1 MMNKDKLKGFFSGVI
16 FAVVL
21 GIAALGVNV
30 LAAPIEKKIS
40 VVYAD
45 LKIYVDG
52 VLTQPKDANGKAIEP
67 FISNGVTYLPVAA
80 LSKVL
85 GKDVTWDGKTKS
97 IYIGQKSDIKAQEV
111 TVSNVDEL
119 FAALGSNKH
128 IKLKPG
134 IYNLSD
140 LKQGYNEGKN
150 IYWQEEYDGNEL
162 VLNGINNLTLEGLG
176 EEPAEIVVEPR
187 YADVLTFLNC
197 SKISLKNIKAGH
209 TQAKGECSGGVLNF
223 DSSKDINISNSI
235 FYGCGTY
242 GIIALNTEN
251 LKFDNSIIEE
261 CTNGAMTI
269 SNCKEFTFTNS
280 IFRKCE
286 GFKLFNIRS
295 SLNIVYDKCEI
306 SENEALYKDTN
317 IIDTNLSSGIKFTNC
332 KFKNNK
338 AFSFD
343 QSTVS
348 DIDFTG
354 TTFEGNSFDDLLNPD
369 K

>member
-1 MMNKDKLKGFFSGVI
+1 MMNRDKLKGFISGLI

-21 GIAALGVNV
+21 GIAAMGVNV
-30 LAAPIEKKIS
+30 LAAPVEKKIS
-40 VVYAD
+40 VVYDD

-52 VLTQPKDANGKAIEP
+52 VLTQTKDADGKTIEP

-80 LSKVL
+80 LSRIL
-85 GKDVTWDGKTKS
+85 GKDVSWDGKTKS
-97 IYIGQKSDIKAQEV
+97 IYIGKKPDIKAQEV

-134 IYNLSD
+134 VYNISD
-140 LKQGYNEGKN
+140 LKQGYSESNN
-150 IYWQEEYDGNEL
+150 IYWHEEYDGNEL
-162 VLNGINNLTLEGLG
+162 VLNGIYNLTLEGLG

-197 SKISLKNIKAGH
+197 TKISLKNIKAGH
-209 TQAKGECSGGVLNF
+209 TLAKGECAGGVLNF
-223 DSSKDINISNSI
+223 ESSKDIDISNSS
-235 FYGCGTY
+235 FYGSGTY

-251 LKFDNSIIEE
+251 LKFNNSIIEE

-269 SNCKEFTFTNS
+269 SNCKEFAFTNS
-280 IFRKCE
+280 IFRQCE
-286 GFKLFNIRS
+286 GFKLFNIQS
-295 SLNIVYDKCEI
+295 SSNIVYDKCEI
-306 SENEALYKDTN
+306 SENEALYKDTD
-317 IIDTNLSSGIKFTNC
+317 IIDTSLSSGIKFTDC
-332 KFKNNK
+332 KFINNK
-338 AFSFD
+338 SFSFNQD
-343 QSTVS
+343 TIS

-354 TTFEGNSFDDLLNPD
+354 TTFEGNSFDDLLNQD